1 VSGVAGLSVKDF
13 VAPSEAGRRLGVSAQ
28 RVRQLI
34 DEGRLTAVVTP
45 LGRIVPVA
53 DVEAEAKRR
62 GQPRQ
67 GSGGAGR

>member
-1 VSGVAGLSVKDF
+1 MSEAAALSVSEY
-13 VAPSEAGRRLGVSAQ
+13 VSPSQAGRRLGVSAQ

-34 DEGRLTAVVTP
+34 DAGRLSAVVTP

-62 GQPRQ
+62 QEL
-67 GSGGAGR
+67 GGARR